1 MANSNKP
8 IRTSRAHPAFGLPH
22 VSGRRR
28 LIGAFA
34 FVAILLVLGF
44 VWSLNRVTG
53 PPSQTSGE
61 SARLGPPPTPPETSE
76 NN

>member
-1 MANSNKP
+1 MANRNRP
-8 IRTSRAHPAFGLPH
+8 IRTSHAHPAFRLPL

-44 VWSLNRVTG
+44 VWSLNRVTSL
-53 PPSQTSGE
+53 PSQTSGE
-61 SARLGPPPTPPETSE
+61 SARLGPAPTPLETSE